1 MFVSYYF
8 RKFLKLFVS
17 QTRKLSRFLL
27 LTVNISPQGL
37 VFTLNSIVSLQ
48 DPPQCLRS
56 LFSVHSGRVLSHQ
69 RKRKISQN
77 DHSLSLVVIRCHSLS
92 LVVPL
97 DVTRCTTRCHPL
109 SFVVICCHSLYH
121 LLSLDVSLFCL
132 FINDPSRVCYENMQQ
147 IYRRTTVRK
156 YNFKNVAKQ
165 FYGNQS
171 SAGVFSCEL
180 TAYFQNT
187 FSLEHL
193 QRTASVSSIFLK
205 QH

>member
-56 LFSVHSGRVLSHQ
+56 LFSVHSDRVLSHQ

-92 LVVPL
+92 LVVPP

-147 IYRRTTVRK
+147 IKVRQGCSPVNLLHIFRTP
-156 YNFKNVAKQ
+156 FP
-165 FYGNQS
+165 
-171 SAGVFSCEL
+171 
-180 TAYFQNT
+180 QNT
-187 FSLEHL
+187 SRGLLLF
-193 QRTASVSSIFLK
+193 FLYF
-205 QH
+205 